1 MKSTQRSQVKRKVDL
16 KDASLAFKSCSSF
29 FEGMSVRLQLTGD
42 MAVLMFQILVNRRGS
57 S

>member
-42 MAVLMFQILVNRRGS
+42 RAVLMFQILVNRRGS